1 MKRLECVKKFNF
13 VLISTITD
21 MTIKNENDYDQ
32 ALTEIKSWLTK
43 KDYNRNSLEEIEDV
57 INAVENYMGM
67 PLPAKHF
74 ILHNCLSPN

>member
-1 MKRLECVKKFNF
+1 MSRHKKINF
-13 VLISTITD
+13 VLITTINE

-43 KDYNRNSLEEIEDV
+43 KDYNRDSLEEIEDV

-67 PLPAKHF
+67 PLPAKRF